1 MAQTTQPLSAVYAAL
16 EYGDEETAM
25 ANVSVAE
32 GEEDIAM
39 EADSD
44 EESHDTAPSI
54 SGQKHDKDDQKSV
67 AMYQL
72 LDAVIKLKG
81 PATRLKPT
89 PFMKLPSKRSVN

>member
-1 MAQTTQPLSAVYAAL
+1 
-16 EYGDEETAM
+16 M

-54 SGQKHDKDDQKSV
+54 SGHQKHDKDDQKSV

-81 PATRLKPT
+81 PAARLMST